1 MAKTKSKRTP
11 ARAGVRRPKATKK
24 AANKRKRVV
33 ALKQPEAVAIAPDI
47 TPRSDTAA
55 ERTPV
60 FFWPYEVLRWW
71 IEIGA
76 PAKGVVRDLHP
87 PQTVASELKQVLG
100 S

>member
-11 ARAGVRRPKATKK
+11 ARVRRPK

-47 TPRSDTAA
+47 APRSDTAA

-71 IEIGA
+71 MPRDTA
-76 PAKGVVRDLHP
+76 RKG
-87 PQTVASELKQVLG
+87 T
-100 S
+100 

>member
-11 ARAGVRRPKATKK
+11 ARAGVRRPKAAKK

-71 IEIGA
+71 MPRDTA
-76 PAKGVVRDLHP
+76 RKG
-87 PQTVASELKQVLG
+87 T
-100 S
+100 